1 MGLLEDLKSE
11 AERIRSEG
19 ERLTEAAQR
28 EAFYKAN
35 LRPKML
41 QALDYLNEL
50 LEQLKVVRP
59 EVVGRYLLPGYSQP
73 ISATQALPK
82 LTVDSGDNIQT
93 LTLHTRYVATD
104 LAFSVTPPTQ
114 ADETRDFLLS
124 GRYVFSDWPLREANG
139 QLVGIRFSVAEL
151 AIPASVTIYADIE
164 NSCLLFYS
172 KNMDG
177 FQDHRDVVRADDM
190 DAAWLDRL
198 GHFLLGKG
206 CSPVHL
212 DIPPENREAIQQA
225 LKSEAIQRK
234 YELAQADRIV
244 MEQQENER
252 LGSRVKLLV
261 GSVKDRFSSKSRAE

>member
-19 ERLTEAAQR
+19 ERLTVAAQR

-41 QALDYLNEL
+41 QALGYLDEL

-93 LTLHTRYVATD
+93 LTLHMRYVATD
-104 LAFSVTPPTQ
+104 LAFSVMSPTQ

-139 QLVGIRFSVAEL
+139 QLVGIRFSVAGL

-164 NSCLLFYS
+164 SGCLLFYS
-172 KNMDG
+172 KNMGG
-177 FQDHRDVVRADDM
+177 FHDHRDVVRPEDM

-198 GHFLLGKG
+198 GHFLLGQG
-206 CSPVHL
+206 CSPAHL

-225 LKSEAIQRK
+225 LKSEAAQREQ
-234 YELAQADRIV
+234 ELAQADRIV

-252 LGSRVKLLV
+252 LGSRVKLLI
-261 GSVKDRFSSKSRAE
+261 GSVKERFSSRSRAE